1 VDQNTVP
8 AHAILPDS
16 QRSASCPNF
25 ASPWAA
31 RKTCLAAVSRR
42 VPPLLAGLF
51 VIAATATWAEGG
63 DPARG
68 ERVFQYCYSCHSVQP
83 GETGLQGPN
92 LHGIVGR
99 RIAAE
104 ADFAYSP
111 AMRAFAGREEL
122 WSEALLDRFLAA
134 PSDLVPKTSMEFRGV
149 DDETERADL
158 LAYLRV
164 TGADR

>member
-1 VDQNTVP
+1 
-8 AHAILPDS
+8 
-16 QRSASCPNF
+16 
-25 ASPWAA
+25 
-31 RKTCLAAVSRR
+31 
-42 VPPLLAGLF
+42 
-51 VIAATATWAEGG
+51 
-63 DPARG
+63 
-68 ERVFQYCYSCHSVQP
+68 
-83 GETGLQGPN
+83 

-111 AMRAFAGREEL
+111 AMRAFAGRDEL